1 MFEMRH
7 NNERGISLV
16 AAIFIVVFL
25 AIMGVILTTYTISS
39 AEEAGNEYLST
50 QALYNADTGLYNA
63 LTDITDD
70 GTLDVTS
77 YSFSNPAGTA
87 TITVVSHVGSVWVLD
102 CTATCG
108 DTTGEKYGRRTIR
121 VVFRN

>member
-1 MFEMRH
+1 MFR
-7 NNERGISLV
+7 NNQRGVSLI
-16 AAIFIVVFL
+16 AAIFIVIFL
-25 AIMGVILTTYTISS
+25 AMMGVILTVYTISS

-50 QALYNADTGLYNA
+50 QALFYADTGIYNA

-77 YSFSNPAGTA
+77 YTFSDPAGTA
-87 TITVVSHVGSVWVLD
+87 TITVASHSGAIWVLD

-108 DTTGEKYGRRTIR
+108 DTTGGKYGRRTIR
-121 VVFRN
+121 VTFKN